1 MTDRNKEVRDL
12 ERMEHIYRKL
22 IWLFVV
28 TMILIGVCFL

>member
-1 MTDRNKEVRDL
+1 MTDRNKEVREL
-12 ERMEHIYRKL
+12 ERLDRIYRKL

>member
-1 MTDRNKEVRDL
+1 MTDRNKEVREL
-12 ERMEHIYRKL
+12 ERLDRIYRKM